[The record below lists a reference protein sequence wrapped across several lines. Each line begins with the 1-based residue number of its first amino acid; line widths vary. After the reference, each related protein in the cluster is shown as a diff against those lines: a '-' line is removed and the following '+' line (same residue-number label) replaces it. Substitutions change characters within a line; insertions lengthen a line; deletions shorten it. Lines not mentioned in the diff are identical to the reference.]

1 MPAERRP
8 QATIAAAIVPP
19 ANPVRRPAPRAS
31 QQATMAVPAVPQ
43 QAKRSRQADLA
54 TQAVA
59 VVPQADVAHARTM
72 IATERTMIATTP
84 KKQNKTVVATALP
97 AAESSCDIPI
107 IAELD
112 DDVPV
117 ERPRARRQITVG
129 DGVLQRVPQRKM
141 WMLQAAIVLVGMS
154 IGLAAFAG
162 S

>member
-1 MPAERRP
+1 
-8 QATIAAAIVPP
+8 
-19 ANPVRRPAPRAS
+19 
-31 QQATMAVPAVPQ
+31 MAVAAVPQ
-43 QAKRSRQADLA
+43 ARRGRQSDLA

-59 VVPQADVAHARTM
+59 IVPQATDAHARTM

-84 KKQNKTVVATALP
+84 RPTNKTVVATAIP
-97 AAESSCDIPI
+97 AEESSCDIPI
-107 IAELD
+107 FAEMD

-141 WMLQAAIVLVGMS
+141 WMVQAAIVLVGMS